1 MRFTK
6 IIATIGPTSR
16 SEEVLARLVSAGM
29 NVARINFGYGTRPE
43 HKETL
48 KRLRKVSKALRT
60 PVAVL
65 TDLAGPKIRVGRLEG
80 GVIELKERALLRI
93 SRDGKPGTS
102 KEISTTYPAL
112 IGDLK
117 RGQTILFDDGRL
129 EVKITRKT
137 RDYLLTRVIRGGVLK
152 EHKGVNVPGAKLSI
166 PSVTEKDRKD
176 LRWAA
181 KAGVEYI
188 GVSFV
193 RSPKDIRLVKRLL
206 RAQGSSARVIAK
218 IEKPEALDDL
228 EEIIRLSDGVMVAR
242 GDLGVEM
249 DVEEVPLV
257 QKRILRL
264 SSRLDKP
271 SIVATQ
277 MLQSMV
283 ENPQPTRAEVSD
295 VAGAVF
301 DGADALMLSAE
312 TAIGKYPVK
321 AVRTAAK
328 VIEKV
333 DEYQREID
341 ARPIELLI
349 DPLYFAAD
357 ALSHG
362 AYQIARDARARLV
375 VISSQSGAT
384 ALFFSKYRLYLPA
397 VAISDDLYAVA
408 RMSLYWGITP
418 IYLRGAK
425 TPEELLRSAE
435 KVAVR
440 QDWLKKNDLIVLVA
454 GTPLGKAGTTDTIKL
469 CRARLDFRTDGRKPR
484 KKSGARKKRRGR

>member
-6 IIATIGPTSR
+6 IIATIGPASS
-16 SEEVLARLVSAGM
+16 SEEVLARLISAGM
-29 NVARINFGYGTRPE
+29 NVARINFAYGSRQE

-48 KRLRKVSKALRT
+48 KRLRKVSKSLDA

-65 TDLAGPKIRVGRLEG
+65 TDLAGPKIRVGPLEG

-102 KEISTTYPAL
+102 EKISTTHAG
-112 IGDLK
+112 IISDLK
-117 RGQTILFDDGRL
+117 HKQSILFDDGRL
-129 EVKITRKT
+129 EVIVRKKT
-137 RDYLLTRVIRGGVLK
+137 KEYLLTEVIRGGVLK
-152 EHKGVNVPGAKLSI
+152 EHRGVNVPGAKLSI
-166 PSVTEKDRKD
+166 PSVSEKDRKD

-181 KAGVEYI
+181 KEGVEYI

-193 RSPKDIRLVKRLL
+193 RSPNDIRLVKRLI
-206 RAQGSSARVIAK
+206 RAQGSSARVVAK
-218 IEKPEALDDL
+218 IEKPEALDNIED
-228 EEIIRLSDGVMVAR
+228 IIRLSAGVRVAR

-249 DVEEVPLV
+249 NVEEVPLV

-264 SSRLDKP
+264 CSRLDKP

-321 AVRTAAK
+321 AVLTAAK

-333 DEYQREID
+333 DEYSREID

-357 ALSHG
+357 AVSHG

-397 VAISDDLYAVA
+397 VAISDDPHAVA

-418 IYLRGAK
+418 IYLHRVK
-425 TPEELLRSAE
+425 TPEELLHSAE
-435 KVAVR
+435 KIAAR
-440 QDWLKKNDLIVLVA
+440 CGWLKKGDLIVLVA

-469 CRARLDFRTDGRKPR
+469 YRAKLDFRKPG
-484 KKSGARKKRRGR
+484 KKTRARKKRRG